1 MARLFKRKDDE
12 EEKKRQQQE
21 AEEASSSSASAPV
34 TVGDSGAADLVKHLQ
49 NVPESKKK
57 WKDDTPP
64 TAQAAP
70 AATPTPAPAPIEEP
84 VIPEAEKPQ
93 KFGAVKTG
101 KNTYDFSWAD
111 DWSDQQRMVARIDM
125 AHDPDMLAAYD
136 DYITGKGYVQDFQRE
151 EGEWEVLDRLKKR
164 GLVDYTGKQYD
175 LLHTDFSGLLN
186 AVRMIPDTITRK
198 AAYSD
203 LKKLT
208 KVKGGRFEEYTLTG
222 SDPGYLD
229 TADMPEGDYDKFV
242 KGVAGMFYRAG
253 GYEKQNAKTYL
264 KKYDEITGELSGLTD
279 IQKHWYKKALDE
291 AYREQTGLYPDVY
304 EARKLAEGEKPQKR
318 ISKPDDKPGRL
329 ESNGDTFSDILEW
342 GKDLFGIGEEK
353 PEPHG
358 PMPQA
363 APVPMGTPAPTPTPE
378 PPVAPEVQGPAR
390 QIPPTE
396 EPDIILMEARR
407 IGPKPESEPAAPEA
421 QGPVQQEPA
430 EPDPLTLDEQ
440 MAARAAE
447 KPEEPAKEQPAVGS
461 VHLVD
466 DMSGAI
472 EYARTGRYE
481 QLDAATQAE
490 LQRFYDEAGPGT
502 RIALGELAPELY
514 KEYQTGN
521 APADYLYL
529 QNAGMLGSTLA
540 QYVLQIGGE
549 DFPVELYGDAVME
562 LARITTAAEN
572 DPTITPEDLQL
583 DNRYE
588 LYLRNHPDELAG
600 LVNVF
605 DQLAGMRSDA
615 EANDVRLQELKAQE
629 LENAR
634 YAVSIGQ
641 ANAQQKAIVL
651 ENAPDMDSVMA
662 YRDRTYA
669 DMAQELNEWFMDSS
683 ANWGEDIGG
692 WFNSTVYK
700 MMRARGVK
708 DLEDSESE
716 YELLLN
722 NTMESLLMQD
732 MRMAAAVGQDLET
745 YYKKQGGMNLELIA
759 QRASAEILNIG
770 AQTNE
775 EELTQVSQSVAEE
788 TEKVGLGVKNTVELT
803 AMSGAGQVKEGAL
816 ETVIMVAS
824 ATDTP
829 RDVAR
834 TTTDFNKLYGPFYGP
849 TVCAKQQRAL
859 AESGKLPEELSKSI
873 IEYLDNGG
881 DPYQLGIHPE
891 DLGGTINA
899 YAETQDRLE
908 YYQQMVESYATEGE
922 AKFFELGSGTVYNGI
937 LMTAAAIGSAVL
949 GPAAGGAAPF
959 LAMRGTYGVVSQ
971 GSYMQDFM
979 SKGYTLKESLA
990 LSEAKVSSDA
1000 LANMVSLGHL
1010 SGQLAGYS
1018 AWLNKGLTKL
1028 GGAKNP
1034 SVIRT
1039 FYESAKRFAV
1049 PLAKDLAEEV
1059 VKDPILE
1066 GVIGEAATSAVAT
1079 VIEDQREGKEI
1090 GLGTAVRAAVTGV
1103 LAGVESVPGTIEAT
1117 IEDAP
1122 NAFVATLPIALLGA
1136 GGEYIKGSDSYK
1148 AAQNLMNHPSA
1159 ATAAQFSD
1167 ALTKDAQDER
1177 WVDAIRAEEKQ
1188 AEIEQTAAAN
1198 LVFSPEPTLYNKAQK
1213 TREQANSHKATLDAS
1228 TAANKQAVETI
1239 VEMQE
1244 KLDAGDVDPQTVVEL
1259 NNAQEAFAKSRHNID
1274 ESTREY
1280 TQKSTEARQAEHD
1293 LIQDA
1298 HDKAVLEVNQKH
1310 AAAKEAAQVAVDM
1323 SQYEML
1329 TGDDTLRKVNLEE
1342 NMRAT
1347 GFVNKREEFADA
1359 IDSWDGEQKGLE
1371 FVVGRV
1377 SEPLKSVGVQDAE
1390 IVLSS
1395 DKLAKIKKDHPAMSD
1410 EVIRQLPEVL
1420 EKPVVVMKSRAVNG
1434 RLTMFGEVMDD
1445 AGAPVLAVVSL
1456 DPQKN
1461 LVAGANF
1468 IRLNSA
1474 YGKNTYPQEFI
1485 NKSEILYVDKKRAA
1499 DWAVSTGLQLP
1510 VDLTPVRDS
1519 SANIVPQNRK
1529 NDNPDIEADYRGVDG
1544 EALQPTPTPGQARRN
1559 PVQTLKRLSRD
1570 LGIGQAMGTKK
1581 MNNLPN
1587 GVAGYYQR
1595 GAQYLATR
1603 NNFGS
1608 SVEVTAHE
1616 IGHAVAD
1623 RLGITG
1629 TDRMVG
1635 NLSRRFTANYP
1646 PDQLP
1651 GEAFAEFFWRYMVS
1665 DEAAR
1670 DFAGDA
1676 FVADM
1681 ERRLRQERMLKPVQ
1695 KAQREIRR
1703 YLNAATDEKIRLMIR
1718 DRSDKNRDLTIDE
1731 RFADAERK
1739 FVTEFVDS
1747 TRPAEDVN
1755 DAIRAQTGKNRV
1767 DERMNLRHSALMQS
1781 TSPRRAWNLL
1791 TRNLTDVDGTN
1802 IGEGLKTRLKKTGI
1816 RGKDFGLLNEYML
1829 AKHSLARDRQG
1840 KPVFDR
1846 QSITGRD
1853 TREFI
1858 RETERSHP
1866 EVAAAARAIQEFRH
1880 DFMMAYMVDTGFM
1893 TADTLNL
1900 FETMYPDYVPTY
1912 RVKDRG
1918 GRGAGGQTYQI
1929 RRASGSTEEIVNP
1942 MDSFVEMVNTIVAMN
1957 LRNETAKTWDSVY
1970 RQYEGMGIFGRE
1982 VTEDQRVTI
1991 MNMEATQEQ
2000 VRRILEDDGTGDD
2013 VVQQVLDAIGT
2024 EQVRRSGTGDVN
2036 LPNIVSVQLPNG
2048 ERRFYEMF
2056 DQELFD
2062 MLSGTEDSGKSAFD
2076 MLGKLTRTMSAL
2088 TTGSNPVFA
2097 VRNFM
2102 RDYQNSVNYG
2112 SWASNY
2118 AQGAYRWLHAAYNV
2132 WKENGGYEQYAAL
2145 GGGGWTQINPQNKR
2159 SAEEYRGE
2167 LFEGYNTSNARRAGR
2182 WAGRKIWNTVTA
2194 ARLNEIVE
2202 QASRFAEYK
2211 YGEHDLTTPEGRQE
2225 AYLAAQDVTTDF
2237 SRRGSSRAARELRM
2251 VVPFFNAS
2259 LQGIYR
2265 TGRQVTKAES
2275 DRAPTRFIKTV
2286 INTGIASALAS
2297 GLLLRHLD
2305 DDEKEEFLWLS
2316 DDLKA
2321 KHMYLPNFAPDVL
2334 GDAPLI
2340 RIPLAQDPLSYAV
2353 HAAVTNTMWSGQGEE
2368 WAVALS
2374 AVADNILNTMN
2385 PVNSTTLDPLISMST
2400 NKNWYGS
2407 NIVPRSMDGWYV
2419 TNQYAETTPTAFVTA
2434 SNVLDGFGVGISPMM
2449 LQYLAEQYTGYIG
2462 QMAIPFFSKDE
2473 HTGEIE
2479 GVSAVIEKVRKTL
2492 TSDPLISQQV
2502 ISSVYDNAEL
2512 LTSVTKAGDNNRPM
2526 DMLRSGLT
2534 QYEASAAYEEAYDLM
2549 HAGGAIY
2556 EAKKFMKNGYKR
2568 IDEIE
2573 ANPDLSEDEKYE
2585 LTSSIRRE
2593 MIETALDAN
2602 EEMAAFRE
2610 RYLDGETFLG
2620 RFMKGTMMD

>member
-329 ESNGDTFSDILEW
+329 EGIGDTFSDILEW

-378 PPVAPEVQGPAR
+378 PPVAPEVQGPAQ

-396 EPDIILMEARR
+396 EPDIIPMEARR
-407 IGPKPESEPAAPEA
+407 IGPKPESEPAAPEV

-447 KPEEPAKEQPAVGS
+447 KPEEHAKEQPAVGS

-481 QLDAATQAE
+481 QLDAATQTE

-521 APADYLYL
+521 TPADYLYL

-540 QYVLQIGGE
+540 QYVLQIRGE

-583 DNRYE
+583 GNRYE

-683 ANWGEDIGG
+683 GNWGEDIGG

-770 AQTNE
+770 AQTSE

-803 AMSGAGQVKEGAL
+803 VMSGAGQVKEGAL

-908 YYQQMVESYATEGE
+908 YYRQMVESYATEGE

-1136 GGEYIKGSDSYK
+1136 GGEYLKGSDSYK

-1213 TREQANSHKATLDAS
+1213 TREQANSHKATLEAS

-1323 SQYEML
+1323 SQYETL
-1329 TGDDTLRKVNLEE
+1329 TGDDTIRKVNLEE

-1347 GFVNKREEFADA
+1347 GFANKREEFADA

-1420 EKPVVVMKSRAVNG
+1420 EKPVVVMKSRTVNG
-1434 RLTMFGEVMDD
+1434 RLTMFGEVMDG
-1445 AGAPVLAVVSL
+1445 AGEPVLAVVSL

-1519 SANIVPQNRK
+1519 SANIVPQNQK

-1544 EALQPTPTPGQARRN
+1544 EVLQPTPTAGRARRN

-1635 NLSRRFTANYP
+1635 NLSRRFTANYQ

-1681 ERRLRQERMLKPVQ
+1681 ERRLRQERMLRPVQ

-1739 FVTEFVDS
+1739 FVTKFVDS

-1755 DAIRAQTGKNRV
+1755 DEIRAQTGENRV

-1781 TSPRRAWNLL
+1781 TAPRRAWNLL
-1791 TRNLTDVDGTN
+1791 TRNLTDADGTI
-1802 IGEGLKTRLKKTGI
+1802 IGDSLKTRLKKTGI

-1829 AKHSLARDRQG
+1829 AKHSLSRDVHD

-1846 QSITGRD
+1846 QSITGKD

-1858 RETERSHP
+1858 RETERNHP
-1866 EVAAAARAIQEFRH
+1866 EVVAAAKAFQEFRH
-1880 DFMMAYMVDTGFM
+1880 DFMTAYMVNTGYLEE
-1893 TADTLNL
+1893 DTLNL

-1982 VTEDQRVTI
+1982 VTEDQRLMI
-1991 MNMEATQEQ
+1991 MNMEDVQDSVRKILEEASSEEDVIDKVLNRIGEKQ
-2000 VRRILEDDGTGDD
+2000 VRKIN
-2013 VVQQVLDAIGT
+2013 
-2024 EQVRRSGTGDVN
+2024 TGDVN

-2062 MLSGTEDSGKSAFD
+2062 MLSGTEDSGRSAFEIF
-2076 MLGKLTRTMSAL
+2076 GKLTRTMSAL

-2097 VRNFM
+2097 VRNLM

-2167 LFEGYNTSNARRAGR
+2167 LFEGYNTSNTRRAGR

-2211 YGEHDLTTPEGRQE
+2211 YGKHDLNTPEGRQE

-2297 GLLLRHLD
+2297 SLLLRHLD

-2434 SNVLDGFGVGISPMM
+2434 SNVLDGFGVGVSPMM

-2462 QMAIPFFSKDE
+2462 QMAIPFFSRNE

-2556 EAKKFMKNGYKR
+2556 EAKKFVTNGYKR

-2573 ANPDLSEDEKYE
+2573 ANPDLSEDEKYD

-2593 MIETALDAN
+2593 MIEMALDAN

>member
-21 AEEASSSSASAPV
+21 AEDASSSSASAPV

-57 WKDDTPP
+57 WKNDTPP

-70 AATPTPAPAPIEEP
+70 AATPAPTPDPIEEP

-93 KFGAVKTG
+93 KFGEVKTG

-111 DWSDQQRMVARIDM
+111 EWSDQQRMVARVDM

-136 DYITGKGYVQDFQRE
+136 EYITGKGYVQDFQRE
-151 EGEWEVLDRLKKR
+151 EGEWEALGRLKKR
-164 GLVDYTGKQYD
+164 GLVDYTGRQYD

-229 TADMPEGDYDKFV
+229 TADMPEGDYNKFV

-253 GYEKQNAKTYL
+253 GYEKQNAETYL

-304 EARKLAEGEKPQKR
+304 EARKLAEGEKPQER
-318 ISKPDDKPGRL
+318 ISKPDDKPGLL
-329 ESNGDTFSDILEW
+329 EGIGDTFSDILEW

-353 PEPHG
+353 PEPQG
-358 PMPQA
+358 PVQQA
-363 APVPMGTPAPTPTPE
+363 TPAPMDTPAPTPTPE
-378 PPVAPEVQGPAR
+378 PPVAPEVQGPAQ

-396 EPDIILMEARR
+396 EPDIIPMEARR
-407 IGPKPESEPAAPEA
+407 IGPKPESEPAAPEV
-421 QGPVQQEPA
+421 QGPVQREPA

-481 QLDAATQAE
+481 QLDAATQTE

-521 APADYLYL
+521 TPADYLYL

-540 QYVLQIGGE
+540 QYVLQIRGE

-683 ANWGEDIGG
+683 GNWGEDIGG

-770 AQTNE
+770 AQTSE
-775 EELTQVSQSVAEE
+775 EELTQVGQSVAEE

-803 AMSGAGQVKEGAL
+803 VMSGAGQVKEGAL

-849 TVCAKQQRAL
+849 TVCARQQRAL

-908 YYQQMVESYATEGE
+908 YYQQMVESYATESE

-937 LMTAAAIGSAVL
+937 LMTAAAIGSAVMA
-949 GPAAGGAAPF
+949 PAAGGAAPF

-971 GSYMQDFM
+971 GSYMQDYM
-979 SKGYTLKESLA
+979 AKGYTLKESLA

-1034 SVIRT
+1034 SVVRT

-1066 GVIGEAATSAVAT
+1066 GVIGEAATRAVAT
-1079 VIEDQREGKEI
+1079 VIDDQREGKDI

-1103 LAGVESVPGTIEAT
+1103 VAGVESVPGTIEAT

-1122 NAFVATLPIALLGA
+1122 NAFVASLPIAILGA
-1136 GGEYIKGSDSYK
+1136 GGEYLKGSGSYK

-1159 ATAAQFSD
+1159 ETAAQFSK

-1213 TREQANSHKATLDAS
+1213 TREQANSHKATLEAS
-1228 TAANKQAVETI
+1228 TAANQQAVSTI
-1239 VEMQE
+1239 VEMQD
-1244 KLDAGDVDPQTVVEL
+1244 KLDAGDVDPQTVVDL
-1259 NNAQEAFAKSRHNID
+1259 NEAQEAFAKSRHNID

-1280 TQKSTEARQAEHD
+1280 VQKSTEARQAEHD

-1310 AAAKEAAQVAVDM
+1310 AAAKEAAQVAADV
-1323 SQYEML
+1323 SQYEAL
-1329 TGDDTLRKVNLEE
+1329 TGDDTIRRVNLDE
-1342 NMRAT
+1342 NMRT
-1347 GFVNKREEFADA
+1347 MGFANQREDFADA

-1371 FVVGRV
+1371 FVVGHV
-1377 SEPLKSVGVQDAE
+1377 GEPLKGLGVQDAE
-1390 IVLSS
+1390 IVVAS
-1395 DKLAKIKKDHPAMSD
+1395 DKLAQIKKKHPAMSD
-1410 EVIRQLPEVL
+1410 DVIRQLPDVV
-1420 EKPVVVMKSRAVNG
+1420 EKPVVVMRSRTVPN
-1434 RLTMFGEVMDD
+1434 RLTMFGNVKDE
-1445 AGAPVLAVVSL
+1445 AGDPVLAVISL
-1456 DPQKN
+1456 DPQQN
-1461 LVAGANF
+1461 VVAGANF

-1474 YGKNTYPQEFI
+1474 YGKDKYPQEFI
-1485 NKSEILYVDKKRAA
+1485 NKSEVLYVDKNRAA
-1499 DWAVSTGLQLP
+1499 DWAVSTRLQLP

-1519 SANIVPQNRK
+1519 SSNIVPQNRK

-1544 EALQPTPTPGQARRN
+1544 DVLQPTPTSGRARRN
-1559 PVQTLKRLSRD
+1559 PVQTLKRLSKD
-1570 LGIGQAMGTKK
+1570 LGIGQAMGTRK

-1635 NLSRRFTANYP
+1635 NLGTRFTTNYR
-1646 PDQLP
+1646 PDQLR

-1665 DEAAR
+1665 DEAAVN
-1670 DFAGDA
+1670 FAGDT

-1681 ERRLRQERMLKPVQ
+1681 ERRLRQEHMIRPV
-1695 KAQREIRR
+1695 KRAQREIRR
-1703 YLNAATDEKIRLMIR
+1703 YLNAATDQRIRMMIR

-1731 RFADAERK
+1731 KFADMERK
-1739 FVTEFVDS
+1739 FITAMVDS

-1755 DAIRAQTGKNRV
+1755 AAVRERTGENHIA
-1767 DERMNLRHSALMQS
+1767 ERLNLRNAALMQN
-1781 TSPRRAWNLL
+1781 TAPRRAWGNL
-1791 TRNLTDVDGTN
+1791 TRNLTDVHGTI
-1802 IGEGLKTRLKKTGI
+1802 IGDSLQARFRRAGI
-1816 RGKDFGLLNEYML
+1816 RGENFDLLNEYML
-1829 AKHSLARDRQG
+1829 AKHSLARDRQN

-1858 RETERSHP
+1858 REVERDHP
-1866 EVAAAARAIQEFRH
+1866 EVAAAARAFQEFRH
-1880 DFMMAYMVDTGFM
+1880 DFMMAYMVNTGYM
-1893 TADTLNL
+1893 TADTLDL

-1918 GRGAGGQTYQI
+1918 GRGAGGQTYEI
-1929 RRASGSTEEIVNP
+1929 RRASGSTEEIINP
-1942 MDSFVEMVNTIVAMN
+1942 MDSFVEMVNTVVAMN
-1957 LRNETAKTWDSVY
+1957 LRNETAKTWDRVY
-1970 RQYEGMGIFGRE
+1970 RQYDGMGVFGRE
-1982 VTEDQRVTI
+1982 VTEDQRLTI

-2000 VRRILEDDGTGDD
+2000 VRQILDDAGEADD
-2013 VVQQVLDAIGT
+2013 VIQQVLDAIGT
-2024 EQVRRSGTGDVN
+2024 EQYRRSGTGDVN
-2036 LPNIVSVQLPNG
+2036 LPNIVAVQLPNG

-2062 MLSGTEDSGKSAFD
+2062 MLSGTEDSGKSAFEL
-2076 MLGKLTRTMSAL
+2076 LGKLTRTMSAL

-2132 WKENGGYEQYAAL
+2132 WRENGGYDQYAAL
-2145 GGGGWTQINPQNKR
+2145 GGGGWTQIRPQNKR

-2167 LFEGYNTSNARRAGR
+2167 LFAGYNTSNVGRAGR
-2182 WAGRKIWNTVTA
+2182 WVGRKIWNGVTA

-2211 YGEHDLTTPEGRQE
+2211 YGKHDLNTPEGRQE

-2275 DRAPTRFIKTV
+2275 DRAPTRFVKTV

-2385 PVNSTTLDPLISMST
+2385 PINSTTLDPIISMST

-2407 NIVPRSMDGWYV
+2407 DIVPRSMDGWYV
-2419 TNQYAETTPTAFVTA
+2419 TNQYTETTPTAFVTA

-2462 QMAIPFFSKDE
+2462 QMAIPFFSKNE
-2473 HTGEIE
+2473 QTGEIE

-2512 LTSVTKAGDNNRPM
+2512 LTSVTKAGGNDRPM

-2534 QYEASAAYEEAYDLM
+2534 TYEASAAYDDAYEMM

-2556 EAKKFMKNGYKR
+2556 GAKKFMTNGYKR

-2573 ANPDLSEDEKYE
+2573 ANPDLSEDEKYD
-2585 LTSSIRRE
+2585 LTSGIRRE
-2593 MIETALDAN
+2593 MIEMALDAN
-2602 EEMAAFRE
+2602 EEMATFRE
-2610 RYLDGETFLG
+2610 RYMDGETFLG
-2620 RFMKGTMMD
+2620 RFMKGTVMD